1 MFYYYGRKK
10 QIARHYP
17 PPMLGT
23 IVEPFAG
30 SAAYSL
36 HGDNWKKNVILTEK
50 DERVAAIWDW
60 LINDATPE
68 EILQMPDLQIGER
81 TSNFLHIIHAA
92 TKMAFHY
99 KTIKVTP
106 VLERNW
112 RISKRHMAANLH
124 KIKHWQ
130 IICGN
135 YTKAPDIEA
144 TWFIDPPYEG
154 DSGSGYNHSNG
165 SIRYDELAEWVLERQ
180 GEVICC
186 EGKGASY
193 LPFEPLITLL
203 GIAGKRSREMIFY
216 RSPYAPVQL
225 SLFSPGGILAKEPQ
239 G

>member
-1 MFYYYGRKK
+1 
-10 QIARHYP
+10 
-17 PPMLGT
+17 
-23 IVEPFAG
+23 
-30 SAAYSL
+30 
-36 HGDNWKKNVILTEK
+36 
-50 DERVAAIWDW
+50 
-60 LINDATPE
+60 
-68 EILQMPDLQIGER
+68 
-81 TSNFLHIIHAA
+81 
-92 TKMAFHY
+92 
-99 KTIKVTP
+99 
-106 VLERNW
+106 
-112 RISKRHMAANLH
+112 MAANLH